1 LKTTLNRPYGT
12 YTSIA
17 IYPGLA
23 SWAKVN
29 RAYGAA
35 RQSDDPF
42 RIQAKQIRL
51 RLRARTPRATIRLP
65 LRGAENRMTAGSFV
79 EPSVR
84 DPGGGRCDAHVW
96 CQRSPNLPAGRSR
109 KYPPFGLMRRARARL
124 LLIASSDRLLYGFR
138 LLPWSTFVL
147 LQQVLWKRGKRESE

>member
-42 RIQAKQIRL
+42 RIQECHL
-51 RLRARTPRATIRLP
+51 RITGASRRYLARDDSLDVTRTVEGSGYFVP
-65 LRGAENRMTAGSFV
+65 SFV
-79 EPSVR
+79 TIV
-84 DPGGGRCDAHVW
+84 
-96 CQRSPNLPAGRSR
+96 
-109 KYPPFGLMRRARARL
+109 Y
-124 LLIASSDRLLYGFR
+124 SS
-138 LLPWSTFVL
+138 FVT
-147 LQQVLWKRGKRESE
+147 G

>member
-35 RQSDDPF
+35 RQLRRSVSDAGMSSAHHRRF
-42 RIQAKQIRL
+42 
-51 RLRARTPRATIRLP
+51 ATLS
-65 LRGAENRMTAGSFV
+65 GS
-79 EPSVR
+79 
-84 DPGGGRCDAHVW
+84 G
-96 CQRSPNLPAGRSR
+96 
-109 KYPPFGLMRRARARL
+109 
-124 LLIASSDRLLYGFR
+124 
-138 LLPWSTFVL
+138 
-147 LQQVLWKRGKRESE
+147 